1 MGVIWCLHGFLG
13 RGTDWDFLGIPHCA
27 PSLFSGDSLARVSE
41 AEPDDVLLGYSMG
54 GRLALRILAEKP
66 FRKAVIVSAGISS
79 YDDERRAA
87 DEAWARRFETE
98 EWSSVMAAWNAQ
110 PVFGGHVMERREEQ
124 FDRGALARALRD
136 WSPAVLA
143 PVDLTTIETPILW
156 MAGERDAKYVAEGE
170 RAVALLPHAELWIC
184 PNAGHRVPWEQPE
197 AFLRRLRAWIE

>member
-13 RGTDWDFLGIPHCA
+13 RGTDWDFLGMPHCA

-41 AEPDDVLLGYSMG
+41 GEPEDVLLGYSMG
-54 GRLALRILAEKP
+54 GRLALRILGEKR
-66 FRKAVIVSAGISS
+66 FRKAVIVSAGISA
-79 YDDERRAA
+79 YDETRREA
-87 DEAWARRFETE
+87 DEAWARRFESE

-110 PVFGGHVMERREEQ
+110 PVLGGHVMERREEQ
-124 FDRGALARALRD
+124 FDRAALARALRD

-143 PVDLTTIETPILW
+143 PVDLTKIETPILW

-170 RAVALLPHAELWIC
+170 RAVTLLPNAELWIC
-184 PNAGHRVPWEQPE
+184 PNAGHRVPWEQPD